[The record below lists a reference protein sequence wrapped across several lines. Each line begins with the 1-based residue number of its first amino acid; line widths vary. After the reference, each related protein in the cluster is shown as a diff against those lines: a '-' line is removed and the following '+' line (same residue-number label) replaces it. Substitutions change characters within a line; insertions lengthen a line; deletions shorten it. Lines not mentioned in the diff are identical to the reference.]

1 MIPDFAD
8 LLAVEPVQSSGD
20 APAPRQGTALCLSGG
35 GYRAMLFHAGALIRL
50 NELGLLAQLDVISSV
65 SGGSI
70 AAGLL
75 ARGWAR
81 LSWSDGVADNLE
93 AQVISPLMQ
102 FAGITVDRPSVVAGL
117 LRPRHSIAEQVTRA
131 YRRHLF
137 ADMSTRDLPDRPR
150 FIFTA
155 TNLQSGALWR
165 FSKPYMRDWRVGEV
179 RHPDVPMARVVAA
192 SAAFPP
198 VLSPVRL
205 RVGPADWSPEP
216 AELGRPE
223 FRRDVILSDGGVYD
237 NLGLEPVIKRC
248 ATILVSDGGGRLNPS
263 AVVAQTWARHTKRV
277 LSVIDQQVRNL
288 RSRTLIAGYRR
299 GDYTGAYWGM
309 RTPIGRYGTPGSL
322 PCPPAQTMQLAET
335 PTRLA
340 ALSETDRQRLA
351 NWGYAVCDAALR
363 RHVLV
368 EAKAPADFP
377 WPAAAVGRTPS

>member
-1 MIPDFAD
+1 MTSDFSDILVTESA
-8 LLAVEPVQSSGD
+8 PSSD
-20 APAPRQGTALCLSGG
+20 DVPSQRQGTALCLSGG
-35 GYRAMLFHAGALIRL
+35 GYRAMLFHAGALLRL

-75 ARGWAR
+75 ARGWPH
-81 LSWSDGVADNLE
+81 LHWSDGVADNLD

-102 FAGITVDRPSVVAGL
+102 FAGITVDRSSIVAGL
-117 LRPRHSIAEQVTRA
+117 LRPRRSIGEQVARA

-179 RHPDVPMARVVAA
+179 RDPDVPMAQVVAA

-237 NLGLEPVIKRC
+237 NLALEPVIKRC
-248 ATILVSDGGGRLNPS
+248 ATILVSDGGGRLSPS

-277 LSVIDQQVRNL
+277 LSVIDQQVRSL
-288 RSRTLIAGYRR
+288 RSRALIAGYRR
-299 GDYTGAYWGM
+299 GDYMGAYWGI
-309 RTPIGRYGTPGSL
+309 RTPIERYGMPDSL
-322 PCPPAQTMQLAET
+322 VCSSAQTMRLAET

-340 ALSETDRQRLA
+340 ALSETDRRRLA

-368 EAKAPADFP
+368 GAQAPAEFP
-377 WPAAAVGRTPS
+377 WPDAGIGRAPS